1 MKTKL
6 LFFAITILSTFTA
19 INTYAATYTGNQST
33 VISYTT
39 TYVNNMS
46 EVWNITTNDLTK
58 PVTIYY
64 NIGTESGCDYLKI
77 NEVDNNGVFIS
88 TILNIS
94 GTQSGYISTNIPN
107 EKVQVVF
114 TTDYSISYANN
125 NSLYWGVNVTFSIN
139 NNYFI
144 NNNLQTNGNAY
155 ISGNMG
161 VGTTSPL
168 SKLDVVGEIRSSL
181 NNGVSNLRMIGGSY
195 AAMLRNDGTDTHFLL
210 TNSNNINGSWNSLRP
225 WYVNNS
231 SGNIS
236 FVDSKVRIIH
246 STGNMGI
253 GIYPQHKL
261 DIVGDIQL
269 TGRIGTGLNDIFTYD
284 NKTMGH
290 YSMGWFNDTWFS
302 GGPTMWQSAWGGFK
316 FFTLGSLRMTIN
328 SNGKVGIG
336 TATPDELLTVKGTI
350 HAKEVKIDYTGPLAD
365 YVFDPTYN
373 LMPLNEVEQFIKT
386 NRHLPLIP
394 SASEVQDKGMNM
406 GEMQN
411 KLLQKIE
418 ELSLYV
424 IELQKEIIQLK
435 TEQKK

>member
-210 TNSNNINGSWNSLRP
+210 TNSNNTNGSWNSLRP
-225 WYVNNS
+225 WYVNNAT
-231 SGNIS
+231 GNVCFADGKIQ
-236 FVDSKVRIIH
+236 ITH
-246 STGNMGI
+246 STGEVSV
-253 GIYPQHKL
+253 PVEK
-261 DIVGDIQL
+261 
-269 TGRIGTGLNDIFTYD
+269 RIGAYLSDNFTYKT
-284 NKTMGH
+284 KTMGN
-290 YSMGWFNDTWFS
+290 YSLGWFPDNEAS
-302 GGPTMWQSAWGGFK
+302 GSGPALWLSGYNGVKLFTQSIPRL
-316 FFTLGSLRMTIN
+316 TVLG
-328 SNGKVGIG
+328 NGNVGIG
-336 TATPDELLTVKGTI
+336 TTIPDELLTVNGII
-350 HAKEVKIDYTGPLAD
+350 HAKEIKIDLTGPLAD

-373 LMPLNEVEQFIKT
+373 LMPLNDVEQFIKT

-418 ELSLYV
+418 ELTLYV